1 MLRSQP
7 AYRAFVA
14 GAKPENLPWQIKPTS
29 VVLRISKPRREVML
43 TQTLRCAKGIA
54 RTGTRYLPENKR
66 SVRDFLRHPIARGI
80 AWVLVCGLALGGL
93 AGFER
98 SARLTELT
106 AESAR
111 LQAVASQRVDQ
122 HDAHLTALSAI
133 AVAGA
138 EQRPDLFREVA
149 GAIMRF
155 YPRVI
160 GISLVPLDGED
171 GVLEIGV
178 READLREIIR
188 AAAGRSTG
196 APVLVRHP
204 SDRSAYL
211 IVKRSP
217 NSEAARYG
225 LALVID
231 AAALLDGDSA
241 YWTRAEATRWLA
253 LPDGTPLVGVTE
265 GGQAPQFTRA
275 LSSGTQPL
283 ELRTG
288 IRMTVSDIL
297 PPGQVALVL
306 AVIAFGAMA
315 LRVIGRQRAK
325 VRAAEARAEL
335 SGLETRLSH
344 ASRVNALGEMAS
356 GMAHELTQPLTA
368 ILAQA
373 QAARRLAA
381 RGDTDRVAGI
391 LDEVVGQTRR
401 AGAILERLRTWTQP
415 RNREAESIDLR
426 ECIRVAE
433 TLLAAQ
439 AAELGARLTL
449 TLSPTPLTVEGDR
462 VELEQVLF
470 NLIRNAL
477 DAVAENTGPREVA
490 VDASLDGGMAVIDVS
505 DTGPGIRPDVR
516 DRLFTPFV
524 TTRENGT
531 GLGLALSHRLVE
543 RAGGE
548 LTVIEAREGARFR
561 ISLPLARTAREAAE

>member
-1 MLRSQP
+1 M
-7 AYRAFVA
+7 FVC
-14 GAKPENLPWQIKPTS
+14 
-29 VVLRISKPRREVML
+29 VL
-43 TQTLRCAKGIA
+43 T
-54 RTGTRYLPENKR
+54 
-66 SVRDFLRHPIARGI
+66 
-80 AWVLVCGLALGGL
+80 LALL
-93 AGFER
+93 AGFGR
-98 SARLTELT
+98 SARLTDLT
-106 AESAR
+106 AESDR
-111 LQAVASQRVDQ
+111 LHAVASQRVDQ

-155 YPRVI
+155 YPRII

-171 GVLEIGV
+171 GILEVGV
-178 READLREIIR
+178 READLRELIR
-188 AAAGRSTG
+188 AAANRSSG
-196 APVLVRHP
+196 APVLVRYP
-204 SDRSAYL
+204 SDLPAYL

-231 AAALLDGDSA
+231 AAALLDGDSD

-253 LPDGTPLVGVTE
+253 LPDGTSLVGGAGNFQT
-265 GGQAPQFTRA
+265 PQFTRA

-283 ELRTG
+283 ELKTA
-288 IRMTVSDIL
+288 IRMTMSDIL
-297 PPGQVALVL
+297 PPGRVALVL
-306 AVIAFGAMA
+306 AVIALSALA
-315 LRVIGRQRAK
+315 LRAIGRQRAE

-373 QAARRLAA
+373 QAARHLAA
-381 RGDTDRVAGI
+381 RGDTDRVAEV
-391 LDEVVGQTRR
+391 LEEVVGQTRR
-401 AGAILERLRTWTQP
+401 AGAILERLRTWTRP
-415 RNREAESIDLR
+415 RERNAEPIDLR
-426 ECIRVAE
+426 DCIREAE
-433 TLLAAQ
+433 TLLAGQ
-439 AAELGARLTL
+439 ARELDARLTL
-449 TLSPTPLTVEGDR
+449 MLPPTPLTVEGDR

-477 DAVAENTGPREVA
+477 DAVAESAGARKVSVA
-490 VDASLDGGMAVIDVS
+490 ALLDGAMAVIDVS
-505 DTGPGIRPDVR
+505 DTGPGIRPDVQ

-524 TTRENGT
+524 TTRKSGT

-548 LTVIEAREGARFR
+548 LTLVEAREGARFR
-561 ISLPLARTAREAAE
+561 VSLPLAGAAMEAAE